1 VLLQTQAVTREPEDG
16 RDDLR
21 RALLGEAR
29 AGAALVCEAG
39 EAFALRVALAR
50 AARRSLDLQYYAWHG
65 DLTGRLMA
73 REALA
78 AADRG
83 VRVRMLLDDMFAI
96 GRDRTLAALDAHPAV
111 EVRIFNTTRWR
122 ALGQLGF
129 WLEMLLGGRHLNHRM
144 HNKAFVAD
152 GCLALTGGRNIGDE
166 YFDANETFNFR
177 DVDLLLA
184 GDPAARLLPVFDRF
198 WQSAL
203 ARRAREV
210 SASRDARG
218 GLPALRASLD
228 AFAAS
233 EAARRLVE
241 HVPPPAA
248 LAERLGRGFRRMPPA
263 AFRIVADP
271 PEKARRGLGA
281 RRRAKAAGGI
291 GPDIAEALRA
301 ARQEALVISPYFVP
315 GEAGLALLAQLA
327 ARGVRVV
334 VVTNSLAATDVVAVH
349 GGYARYRRRL
359 IAAGI
364 ALHEIKASGDAPAS
378 LLGSRGAS
386 LHGKAFVIDDGP
398 ICVGSFNLDPRSTA
412 LNTEMGVF
420 ADHPELARA
429 LRAELLRLADPGRS
443 WRVGLE
449 DGRLAWRAGATLRHA
464 EPGASLRRR
473 LVAALV
479 RLLPVERHL

>member
-1 VLLQTQAVTREPEDG
+1 
-16 RDDLR
+16 
-21 RALLGEAR
+21 
-29 AGAALVCEAG
+29 
-39 EAFALRVALAR
+39 
-50 AARRSLDLQYYAWHG
+50 
-65 DLTGRLMA
+65 
-73 REALA
+73 
-78 AADRG
+78 
-83 VRVRMLLDDMFAI
+83 
-96 GRDRTLAALDAHPAV
+96 
-111 EVRIFNTTRWR
+111 
-122 ALGQLGF
+122 
-129 WLEMLLGGRHLNHRM
+129 
-144 HNKAFVAD
+144 
-152 GCLALTGGRNIGDE
+152 
-166 YFDANETFNFR
+166 
-177 DVDLLLA
+177 
-184 GDPAARLLPVFDRF
+184 
-198 WQSAL
+198 
-203 ARRAREV
+203 
-210 SASRDARG
+210 
-218 GLPALRASLD
+218 
-228 AFAAS
+228 
-233 EAARRLVE
+233 
-241 HVPPPAA
+241 
-248 LAERLGRGFRRMPPA
+248 MPPA

-301 ARQEALVISPYFVP
+301 ARQEALVISPCFVP

-327 ARGVRVV
+327 ARGFRVV
-334 VVTNSLAATDVVAVH
+334 VVTNSLAATDVAAVH

-364 ALHEIKASGDAPAS
+364 ALHEMKASGDAPAS

-429 LRAELLRLADPGRS
+429 LRAELLRLAEPGRS

-473 LVAALV
+473 LVAALL